1 MASGCALVTYDN
13 GSSRDYAFDGKT
25 ALVAKRKDVRDL
37 SKKLEEL
44 IVNPELRK
52 TVAKNGLDYVRKMPS
67 WEQLTD
73 KMEEIF
79 KKAIEKN
86 A

>member
-37 SKKLEEL
+37 SKKLEEV
-44 IVNPELRK
+44 IVDPELRK
-52 TVAKNGLDYVRKMPS
+52 TIAKNGLDYVRKMPP

-73 KMEEIF
+73 KLENIL
-79 KKAIEKN
+79 KDSLKN